1 MKTEKCLA
9 DLQLEVI
16 YNDKCIQCG
25 SCGAFCQNITYDG
38 GKLNFKKQCS
48 ETVGVCYNFCPRSEL
63 NIPDLDMKMFGKKRD
78 DQALGVYIKAVKAS
92 LANNDLGDVTA
103 ALLISALE
111 AGSIDSV
118 VLGDANVEKALEP
131 VIITSKDEILANA
144 GERKGLGPLVQGAGH
159 AIKKGLDKIAVVGR
173 PCHAQGLAK
182 IRTSTDFKVNQ
193 DKIALVIAQFC
204 LAQGKGCSV
213 CMDYSGEF
221 ADISIDAKTGDML
234 IRTEFGQSV
243 VDKAVEAGN
252 IEIENAKIS
261 DMQDKATNKK
271 ITNYKKVIAK
281 SNDVVTADYVKLDT
295 DGLKKVLEESRKP
308 KAKK

>member
-25 SCGAFCQNITYDG
+25 SCGAFCPNITYEE
-38 GKLNFKKQCS
+38 GKLNFKEQCS

-63 NIPDLDMKMFGKKRD
+63 NLPDLDIKMYGKKRD
-78 DQALGVYIKAVKAS
+78 DQALGVYLKAVKAT
-92 LANNDLGDVTA
+92 LANADLGDVTTA
-103 ALLISALE
+103 MLVSALD

-118 VLGDANVEKALEP
+118 VLGNANVEKALEP
-131 VIITSKDEILANA
+131 VICKSKDEIMANS
-144 GERKGLGPLVQGAGH
+144 GERKGLGPLVQGVGK
-159 AIKKGLDKIAVVGR
+159 AIKQGLDRIAIVGR

-204 LAQGKGCSV
+204 LAQGKGCPV

-221 ADISIDAKTGDML
+221 ADIALDAKTGEML
-234 IRTEFGQSV
+234 IRTESGQNV
-243 VDKAVEAGN
+243 VDKAVEAGY
-252 IEIENAKIS
+252 IEIEDA
-261 DMQDKATNKK
+261 DVAGMQEKATNKK
-271 ITNYKKVIAK
+271 ITNYKKVLAK
-281 SNDVVTADYVKLDT
+281 SNDVVTADYVKLDVA
-295 DGLKKVLEESRKP
+295 GMKKVLEESK
-308 KAKK
+308 KAKPAK